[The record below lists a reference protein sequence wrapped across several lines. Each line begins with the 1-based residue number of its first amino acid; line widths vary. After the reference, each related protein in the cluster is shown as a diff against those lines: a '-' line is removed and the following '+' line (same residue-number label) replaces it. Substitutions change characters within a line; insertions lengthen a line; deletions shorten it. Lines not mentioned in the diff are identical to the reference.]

1 MDQIILQARGICR
14 DFGGFRAVD
23 DVNLDVKAG
32 QIHAIIGPNG
42 AGKTTMF
49 NLLTKFL
56 PPSAGQIIL
65 DGADITHSGPADV
78 ASHGMVRSFQIS
90 STFGRLTALQ
100 NVRVALMR
108 PGGGTFRFWA
118 THRDMDR
125 YNERAFELLSAVG
138 LETWAHT
145 QASSMPYG
153 RKRALELA
161 TTLALE
167 PKVLLL
173 DEPMAGM
180 GQEDIETITTLIR
193 SLSGAKTIIIVE
205 HNLKVVSSLAD
216 TISVMVRGRVVAEG
230 DYKTVSSDPNV
241 KAAYLGS
248 SHD

>member
-1 MDQIILQARGICR
+1 
-14 DFGGFRAVD
+14 
-23 DVNLDVKAG
+23 
-32 QIHAIIGPNG
+32 
-42 AGKTTMF
+42 
-49 NLLTKFL
+49 
-56 PPSAGQIIL
+56 
-65 DGADITHSGPADV
+65 
-78 ASHGMVRSFQIS
+78 
-90 STFGRLTALQ
+90 
-100 NVRVALMR
+100 
-108 PGGGTFRFWA
+108 
-118 THRDMDR
+118 MDR
-125 YNERAFELLSAVG
+125 YNERALGLLSAVG

-145 QASSMPYG
+145 QAASMPYG

-193 SLSGAKTIIIVE
+193 SLSGARTIIIVE